1 MSAVL
6 AILGGALFALAHPTV
21 SWIQPYVNELWALPG
36 AFLLMAALDRAP
48 TEWQAARVGWLAG
61 ASYFGIALHWIVYPP
76 LVDPE
81 RDLWVLPLVV
91 VGLPAALGLFWALG
105 FAVAR
110 YTGVRGVARAAAFAI
125 CIGSVEW
132 LRSVLLGGF
141 PWALPGY
148 VWVDTPLRNLL
159 PYIGTHGLTFFTF
172 LIPALVWTLS
182 TGGRTSLFS
191 VILRVTAAT
200 VIPFVIF
207 ATGIVAGIEDTTGR
221 SGTEPPVSVR
231 LVQPNIPQQEKWD
244 EQYRTRNLQRLLRH
258 SISPSG
264 QMPDLVIWPEVA
276 LTAVLDRVEPGETE
290 PNLVQ
295 VAATSSG
302 STALILG
309 ALTRAADGSR
319 FNSLEITGPKGQ
331 NLARY
336 DKRHLVPF
344 GEFLPAQELLTS
356 LGLTTIA
363 RGGLTPGTATGRILI
378 NGIPPFTALICYE
391 AIFPAEVRQAARGAT
406 WLLQITNDAWFG
418 PDAGPRQHFMQTR
431 ARAAELGLPLLR
443 VANTGITAIIGA
455 DGQVLASLP
464 LGEEGG
470 LEGTLPPPHPG
481 TTVYARYGDLSFLI
495 ILLLAGFW
503 CLASQ
508 WLLPERD
515 RYAELPQGDDEDR
528 IRRPDSSAGTDTDA
542 MPTGS
547 A

>member
-6 AILGGALFALAHPTV
+6 AILGGALFALAHPTA

-91 VGLPAALGLFWALG
+91 IGLPAALGLFWALG

-207 ATGIVAGIEDTTGR
+207 ATGIVAGIEDSTGR

-231 LVQPNIPQQEKWD
+231 LVQPNIPQREKWD
-244 EQYRTRNLQRLLRH
+244 EQYRTRNLQRLVRH

-336 DKRHLVPF
+336 DKHHLVPF

-356 LGLTTIA
+356 LGMTTIA
-363 RGGLTPGTATGRILI
+363 RGGAGPWNQNGAHPDQWHPPLHRLDLLRSDLPGRGAPGRTGRHLAAADHQRCLVRSGCRTEAAFYANPRPRRRAGSAAPAGRQYRNHGDHRCGRTGAGVVAPRGRGRAGGHPSSTASRHHGLRPLWRPFVPDHPAAGRILVP
-378 NGIPPFTALICYE
+378 GIA
-391 AIFPAEVRQAARGAT
+391 VAAS
-406 WLLQITNDAWFG
+406 
-418 PDAGPRQHFMQTR
+418 R
-431 ARAAELGLPLLR
+431 ARPVCRIA
-443 VANTGITAIIGA
+443 
-455 DGQVLASLP
+455 
-464 LGEEGG
+464 
-470 LEGTLPPPHPG
+470 PG
-481 TTVYARYGDLSFLI
+481 
-495 ILLLAGFW
+495 
-503 CLASQ
+503 
-508 WLLPERD
+508 
-515 RYAELPQGDDEDR
+515 
-528 IRRPDSSAGTDTDA
+528 RR
-542 MPTGS
+542 
-547 A
+547 